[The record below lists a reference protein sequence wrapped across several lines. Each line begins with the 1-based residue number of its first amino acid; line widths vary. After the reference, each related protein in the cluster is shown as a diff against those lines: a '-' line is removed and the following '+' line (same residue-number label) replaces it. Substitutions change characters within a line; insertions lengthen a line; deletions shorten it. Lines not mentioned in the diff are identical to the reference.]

1 MASLTHFKRQH
12 WTHLDDAHP
21 PDTVRRAIVY
31 PIIGVII
38 LIAAALTVCFAYRGR
53 HDPFFQY
60 RSVSL
65 TILGVVASIF
75 SLACAMVFFVENKEC
90 WLLIL
95 VNVLTIHVVFFAPIL
110 CACKLWALAK
120 HAQALQRHMDLGQE
134 VPDGDFSAVETT
146 MGDRPSEGSTAPMFP
161 RSCSPTGSRPYRVD
175 PLGSPR
181 QSRPGQAIPRF
192 IREARRHTS
201 QRPWYLVSH
210 RTLRLKLL
218 TAVLVLAVYSGALY
232 AVFISTT
239 NEGDQHRQRPLCS
252 RSWLAIYNT
261 VVVGVE
267 FLVVYPLILYYLRPL
282 QDGFAI
288 RQELLLFWIV
298 ITVVEIAYRILFN
311 LKLYSWGY
319 IVVQFVLN
327 TFQCVW
333 YIVIFVVVPL
343 VKHHRERH
351 RERYQVVDLPVTATT
366 LYQLLADPER
376 WFAFVQF
383 CSDHFCGE
391 LPSFLMDYQRLK
403 VRLYRF
409 ADPFG
414 TDTFRS
420 GLLEPEEYHGGALET
435 EDRGPDPSPLQT
447 SAHVYDDIVGDY
459 GARRPSTNQAVPAQL
474 IGGHYL
480 GGPVGPAVAG
490 AASLPTSVFASGRP
504 TATTTTVSP
513 TCLAAGHLSPTN
525 PERAHWATLVTI
537 MPYPA
542 SLRDVWTCGSPND
555 PAPVELQKY
564 YRQFYRKYFTSRSLF
579 EINIDNAK
587 KRLIQDR
594 VAQTHSFTVGVF
606 DAAKDAVVDL
616 LVSDMLGRFK
626 ADGGF
631 EGYCG

>member
-12 WTHLDDAHP
+12 WTHLDDAYP

-95 VNVLTIHVVFFAPIL
+95 VNVLTIHVVFFVPIL

-146 MGDRPSEGSTAPMFP
+146 MGDRPSEGSKAPMFP
-161 RSCSPTGSRPYRVD
+161 ESCPPTGSRPCRVG

-181 QSRPGQAIPRF
+181 QSRSGQSVPRF
-192 IREARRHTS
+192 IREARRHTN

-210 RTLRLKLL
+210 RSLRLKLL

-239 NEGDQHRQRPLCS
+239 NEGDLNRQRPLCS

-327 TFQCVW
+327 TFRCVW
-333 YIVIFVVVPL
+333 YIVIFVVIPL

-351 RERYQVVDLPVTATT
+351 RERCQVVDLPVTPTT

-376 WFAFVQF
+376 WFTFVQF

-403 VRLYRF
+403 VRLHRF
-409 ADPFG
+409 ADPDKVV
-414 TDTFRS
+414 T
-420 GLLEPEEYHGGALET
+420 A
-435 EDRGPDPSPLQT
+435 
-447 SAHVYDDIVGDY
+447 A
-459 GARRPSTNQAVPAQL
+459 AVPIHRMKIL
-474 IGGHYL
+474 S
-480 GGPVGPAVAG
+480 PFAVRTPPNNTGEASRDLV
-490 AASLPTSVFASGRP
+490 SLPTTSLPLLYPGFLTDVAININPAGTDSGNTVTITARDEYVFGRP
-504 TATTTTVSP
+504 TATTTTVFP
-513 TCLAAGHLSPTN
+513 TCFAAGHLSPTN

-579 EINIDNAK
+579 EINIDHTK